1 MSIKSLFKG
10 SCVALITPF
19 KDKKVD
25 YEKLKNLLEFQI
37 KEGTDAILVLGTT
50 GEPATMTAAEKEK
63 VIEFSV
69 DVINKRVPL
78 LVGTGGNNT
87 EAVVSSSKRAE
98 QLGADALLIVTPYY
112 NKCTQGGLAA
122 HYLKVADSVNKPII
136 VYNVPSRT
144 GVNVLPKTL
153 QKIGAHEN
161 IYGIKESSGNI
172 DQMSDMIEVC
182 LNSNM
187 EFYSG
192 DDGVTFPTIIMG
204 GAGVISVTANIIPAF
219 MSKLARHCL
228 NGEIEQARQ
237 MHFKLIPLVKAVFCE
252 VNPIPVKAAASM
264 MGLCDGELRLP
275 LTEIEPQSKE
285 ILSAALRNFGL
296 IK

>member
-1 MSIKSLFKG
+1 MNTKSLFKG

-19 KDKKVD
+19 KDKKID

-37 KEGTDAILVLGTT
+37 KEGTNAILVLGTT

-63 VIEFSV
+63 VTEFSAE
-69 DVINKRVPL
+69 VINKRVPL
-78 LVGTGGNNT
+78 LVGTGCNNT
-87 EAVVSSSKRAE
+87 EAVISASKKAQ
-98 QLGADALLIVTPYY
+98 QLGADGLLIVTPYY

-122 HYLKVADSVNKPII
+122 HYLKIADSVNLPII

-153 QKIGAHEN
+153 NKIGAHDN

-172 DQMSDMIEVC
+172 EQMSDMIEVC
-182 LNSNM
+182 ANNNM

-192 DDGVTFPTIIMG
+192 DDGVAFPTIIMG
-204 GAGVISVTANIIPAF
+204 GAGVISVTANIIPRF
-219 MSKLARHCL
+219 MSRLAKYCL
-228 NGEIEQARQ
+228 DGEIEKARQ
-237 MHFKLIPLVKAVFCE
+237 MHFKLMPLVKAVFSE

-264 MGLCDGELRLP
+264 MGLCGGQLRLP
-275 LTEIEPQSKE
+275 LTEIEPQNRE
-285 ILSAALRNFGL
+285 TLSAALKNFGL
-296 IK
+296 I